1 VGSKRLHSTGT
12 DAKAKPHAEAIAVG
26 ARRASSLPRPLVR
39 PQSSLTAG
47 RALGELIAAI
57 ELLEVT
63 RRSLAH
69 QEIGQEQAVIR
80 CALQAMWVTHDYLA
94 ELPDASDDTDTDDD
108 DP

>member
-1 VGSKRLHSTGT
+1 VGSKRVHSTGT
-12 DAKAKPHAEAIAVG
+12 DAKAKPRAEAIAVG
-26 ARRASSLPRPLVR
+26 ARGVPSLPG
-39 PQSSLTAG
+39 LTAG
-47 RALGELIAAI
+47 RALSELIAAI